1 MLKNLKF
8 KKLDILFVLF
18 FITLSILL
26 IVRSSYRFTG
36 DRSAEKKLIIVSG
49 TNSSSIRLSFE
60 DNEYDFNKSF
70 TDNNGADRSLYS
82 DDDLY
87 MIVKDGEVNMISSSC
102 RDQICVKTQT
112 AKNCGDQIICLPNKF
127 MVMIDC
133 SE

>member
-8 KKLDILFVLF
+8 KKLDIFFVIF

-26 IVRSSYRFTG
+26 IVRSSYHFTG
-36 DRSAEKKLIIVSG
+36 SGRGEKQLLIVRG
-49 TNSSSIRLSFE
+49 TISSKIRLSFD

-70 TDNNGADRSLYS
+70 VDYNGADRSLYS
-82 DDDLY
+82 DDDIY
-87 MIVKDGEVNMISSSC
+87 MIVKDGEVNVLSSSC
-102 RDQICVKTQT
+102 RDQICVRTET
-112 AKNCGDQIICLPNKF
+112 AKNCGDQIICLPNRF

>member
-8 KKLDILFVLF
+8 KKLDIFFVLF
-18 FITLSILL
+18 FVTLSILL
-26 IVRSSYRFTG
+26 IFRSSYRFTG
-36 DRSAEKKLIIVSG
+36 SGAGEKKLVIVRG
-49 TNSSSIRLSFE
+49 AFSSKIRLSFE

-70 TDNNGADRSLYS
+70 IDYNGADRTLYS
-82 DDDLY
+82 DEDIY
-87 MIVKDGEVNMISSSC
+87 MTVKDGEVSVISSSC
-102 RDQICVKTQT
+102 RDQICVKTDT

>member
-1 MLKNLKF
+1 MFKNLKF
-8 KKLDILFVLF
+8 KKLDIFFVIF
-18 FITLSILL
+18 FVTLSILL
-26 IVRSSYRFTG
+26 MVRSSYYFSGSVTG
-36 DRSAEKKLIIVSG
+36 EKKLVIVSG
-49 TNSSSIRLSFE
+49 SSSSKIRLSFE

-70 TDNNGADRSLYS
+70 VDYNGTDRTLYS

-87 MIVKDGEVNMISSSC
+87 MTVKNGEVDVISSSC

-127 MVMIDC
+127 MAMIDC